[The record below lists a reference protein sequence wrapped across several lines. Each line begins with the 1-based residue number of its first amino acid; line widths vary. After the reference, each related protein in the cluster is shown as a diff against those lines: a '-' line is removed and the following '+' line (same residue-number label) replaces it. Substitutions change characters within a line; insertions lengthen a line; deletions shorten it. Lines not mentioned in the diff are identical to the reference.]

1 MNKPSLFFFGLL
13 ALTVTTGFAVG
24 EKPAEQ
30 STETAPSDETTIAT
44 INGKEIPLG
53 LFRLFY
59 RERLRS
65 GKVENTPALQNR
77 TFNEFVSIVVT
88 AQDAEKLGLDK
99 DRRFELAL
107 EMQRLHL
114 LSNYAIQNAVKTRE
128 PSEEDLKKAYD
139 ERYGKDK
146 RIEYKARHILVKTED
161 EGKKLIEELNAGA
174 DFSELAKAHSLGPT
188 GKDGGALPWFGTGQ
202 MVQPFIDATKLLKP
216 GEYTS
221 APVQTQFGWHVIL
234 LEETRESDPPALE
247 EVKNELIRLL
257 QKDILEGY
265 VAELSEEADLVFNP
279 DVIKVTEEPEAT
291 PADAQ

>member
-13 ALTVTTGFAVG
+13 ALTVTAGFAAE

-30 STETAPSDETTIAT
+30 STGTVPSDETTIAT

-88 AQDAEKLGLDK
+88 AQDAERLGLDK
-99 DRRFELAL
+99 DRRFGLAL

-114 LSNYAIQNAVKTRE
+114 LSNYAIQNALKTRE

-146 RIEYKARHILVKTED
+146 RIEYKARHILVKTEA
-161 EGKKLIEELNAGA
+161 EGKKLIDELNAGA
-174 DFSELAKAHSLGPT
+174 DFSELAKAYSLGPT

-202 MVQPFIDATKLLKP
+202 MVQPFIDATKVLKP

-221 APVQTQFGWHVIL
+221 APVRTQFGWHVIL
-234 LEETRESDPPALE
+234 LEETRESDPPALD
-247 EVKNELIRLL
+247 EVRNELIRLL
-257 QKDILEGY
+257 QKDVLEGY

-279 DVIKVTEEPEAT
+279 DVIKVTEEPAAT